1 MTDELYR
8 ALHAPSATSAAEA
21 VTSLRAQ
28 LAAALH
34 EHGLGEDDVV
44 LLRFFCSDVYNQ
56 APVIAALWP
65 EAAGCQRIC
74 IGQQPLDSAYISL
87 QAYAVRGAQKKA
99 AGPGSLEVRHGGYT
113 SLWLLAYPGAPG
125 SAGAQTDGILDSLAA
140 RLAGHGMTLAGNV
153 LRTWYYLRD
162 IDNTYAG
169 MIASRVRHYEAAG
182 LTPETHF
189 IASTGIE
196 GRSPDPHALV
206 ALQARAVAG
215 LAPGQVRY
223 LRALGHLSPTSLY
236 GVNFERAT
244 LVTYGDRKHCH
255 ISGTASIDAGGNV
268 LHKGDVVRQ
277 LGRTLENME
286 ALLAEGGMRLGDLR
300 AATVYLR
307 DGADAPRMA
316 APLAE
321 ALPALCAVNINHG
334 AVCRPDWLVEI
345 EAEAVCPHTAPF
357 APFI

>member
-1 MTDELYR
+1 MPDEHHIS
-8 ALHAPSATSAAEA
+8 LHAPEATSASEA

-28 LAAALH
+28 LRQALR
-34 EHGLGEDDVV
+34 ERGLDEADVV

-56 APVIAALWP
+56 APVIATLWP
-65 EAAGCQRIC
+65 AADTCQRVY
-74 IGQQPLDSAYISL
+74 IGQRPLDSAYISL
-87 QAYAVRGAQKKA
+87 LAYTLRGAKKTA
-99 AGPGSLEVRHGGYT
+99 AGPGCLEVRHGGCT
-113 SLWLLAYPGAPG
+113 SLWLLAYPRAAGG
-125 SAGAQTDGILDSLAA
+125 SEAQTDEILAGLAA
-140 RLAGHGMTLAGNV
+140 RLAARGMTIAGNV

-182 LTPETHF
+182 LTPRTHF

-206 ALQARAVAG
+206 ALQAHAVAG
-215 LAPGQVRY
+215 LEPGQVRY
-223 LRALGHLSPTSLY
+223 LRALDHLSPTSLY

-268 LHKGDVVRQ
+268 LHKGDVARQ
-277 LGRTLENME
+277 LERTLENME
-286 ALLAEGGMRLGDLR
+286 ALLAEGGMGMADLA

-307 DGADAPRMA
+307 DGADAPRIA
-316 APLAE
+316 APLTR
-321 ALPALCAVNINHG
+321 ALPAGCAVNINHG

-345 EAEAVCPHTAPF
+345 EAEAICPHTAYLPRF
-357 APFI
+357 L